1 MIYDKCLSIVFYNVS
16 ILISLSLNLTIIPLT
31 FNETTHSKYRSA
43 HNADNIVIL
52 WMEGN
57 FCDTASSFGARDNFS
72 FLPEEIN
79 QLEVWRPALSQQ
91 VLGVVGEGERDDLV
105 TGELR
110 TSGQEGQLGHSI
122 NCKEKTFPVRKNGE
136 MKNIRQ

>member
-43 HNADNIVIL
+43 NNADNIVIL

-57 FCDTASSFGARDNFS
+57 FSYAASRFGARDNFS

-110 TSGQEGQLGHSI
+110 TSGERGPHSI
-122 NCKEKTFPVRKNGE
+122 IVKKKHFQKEIKD
-136 MKNIRQ
+136 IRQ

>member
-1 MIYDKCLSIVFYNVS
+1 MFYNVS

-57 FCDTASSFGARDNFS
+57 FSYAASRFGARDNFS

-79 QLEVWRPALSQQ
+79 QLEVWRSPLGQQ
-91 VLGVVGEGERDDLV
+91 VLGVVREGEGDNLV

-110 TSGQEGQLGHSI
+110 TSGEEGCGITGHLI
-122 NCKEKTFPVRKNGE
+122 
-136 MKNIRQ
+136 IA